1 MLIDC
6 CPPGTRR
13 AAVDLDFKRRR
24 SKRGS
29 IAGEDQ
35 SSLVAWERPVLLL
48 RPPFLSPVGKSLSVA
63 RSRASHLRVEA
74 WHHLLLYIS
83 TPAIPSWHRR
93 PNVLLRREIAN
104 LSSHQPLSHSHAR
117 TARCYTRDTDHTL
130 PSFRLSS
137 LFPRSTRPFGH
148 ALRKYIP
155 ECPLPFRPSN
165 SRLSPKLLRIAFLA

>member
-6 CPPGTRR
+6 CPPGTRH

-83 TPAIPSWHRR
+83 TPVIPSAHRR
-93 PNVLLRREIAN
+93 PKYPSPGRRSRTSHLISLSATHMHVRHAAIPGIRIIPYHPFVFHRYSHGPPDHSVMLSESIFQNARCRSGLPTLAFP
-104 LSSHQPLSHSHAR
+104 LSS
-117 TARCYTRDTDHTL
+117 
-130 PSFRLSS
+130 
-137 LFPRSTRPFGH
+137 
-148 ALRKYIP
+148 
-155 ECPLPFRPSN
+155 
-165 SRLSPKLLRIAFLA
+165 